1 MKNQRMRDNLKR
13 LTYAAACLA
22 LALLLPMVT
31 GNIPEIGNML
41 CPMHIP
47 VLLCGFLCGGPW
59 GVAVGAVAPI
69 LRSLIFGRPYLY
81 PTALAMMFE
90 LAVYGLLAGLLY
102 RLLPKKPGFVY
113 VSLVGAMLGGRV
125 AGGLAQLVLLG
136 LDGMGFT
143 AAVFF
148 TEYFVN
154 AWPGMVIQLVL
165 IPLVVI
171 ALRRSKLML
180 NQ

>member
-1 MKNQRMRDNLKR
+1 M
-13 LTYAAACLA
+13 
-22 LALLLPMVT
+22 
-31 GNIPEIGNML
+31 
-41 CPMHIP
+41 
-47 VLLCGFLCGGPW
+47 
-59 GVAVGAVAPI
+59 
-69 LRSLIFGRPYLY
+69 
-81 PTALAMMFE
+81 
-90 LAVYGLLAGLLY
+90 
-102 RLLPKKPGFVY
+102 LPKKPGFVY

-136 LDGMGFT
+136 LDGKGFT

-180 NQ
+180 NK